1 MCSESSRFD
10 LGVVLFGVRDFDI
23 YYVLGASAATHPWF
37 TNRGLVLML
46 RHKGLEG
53 KTLKRPATRMEERQ
67 AFLCAP
73 QRSVWSI
80 GLLFL
85 CGMVTLVSCTRG
97 TDAQP
102 TAVTPPQVETRT
114 APPAPPEA
122 ATADTAA
129 LPHIDAKRAFQY
141 TREVTAFG
149 PRYMGSENHKKLER
163 YILDHLKDDHLK
175 GDQVEDDAFTADTV
189 EGKFPV
195 RNIIDKFPG
204 TKDGIIVI
212 MGHYDTNYPLRNI
225 GYVGANDGGS
235 STAILLEFANQL
247 RGGLRDGGPNKKRD
261 GYSVWLVWTDGEEAV
276 KTWSDTD
283 SVYGSRHLAEK
294 WEKDGTLKKI
304 KALVVMDM
312 IGDADLDIQRN
323 TEGAPWLLD
332 LIYSAAKRLGYQSHF
347 YASELAIEDDH
358 IPFFNRGVPTADVID
373 LDYGYNNVFHHTA
386 QDTMDKLSP
395 KSLEIAGDTIMETIH
410 LLDQR

>member
-1 MCSESSRFD
+1 
-10 LGVVLFGVRDFDI
+10 
-23 YYVLGASAATHPWF
+23 
-37 TNRGLVLML
+37 
-46 RHKGLEG
+46 
-53 KTLKRPATRMEERQ
+53 
-67 AFLCAP
+67 
-73 QRSVWSI
+73 
-80 GLLFL
+80 
-85 CGMVTLVSCTRG
+85 MVTLVSCSRG

-102 TAVTPPQVETRT
+102 KPFDQISSQIKT

-122 ATADTAA
+122 APPDNAP

-163 YILDHLKDDHLK
+163 YILDHLK

-195 RNIIDKFPG
+195 RNIIAKFPG

-212 MGHYDTNYPLRNI
+212 LGHYDTNYPLRNI

-247 RGGLRDGGPNKKRD
+247 RGKKRD

-276 KTWSDTD
+276 RKWSDTD
-283 SVYGSRHLAEK
+283 SLYGARHLAEK

-304 KALVVMDM
+304 KALMVMDM
-312 IGDADLDIQRN
+312 IGDADLDIDRN
-323 TEGAPWLLD
+323 TIGTPWLLD
-332 LIYSAAKRLGYQSHF
+332 LIYAAAERLGYQSHF
-347 YASELAIEDDH
+347 YAREGPIEDDH
-358 IPFFNRGVPTADVID
+358 LPFVKRGVPSADVID

-395 KSLEIAGDTIMETIH
+395 KSLQIVGDTILETIH
-410 LLDQR
+410 MLDQR